1 MDKERKRAPMDDTPD
16 GQPNAFKFKEP
27 EAVAA
32 GVYATAMVVSH
43 TREEFFLDFIASY
56 AIPSR
61 LATRVILNPAHTK
74 RLLKTL
80 RDNLDLYR
88 KNFGPLPEPPPD
100 LQQPGTVQA
109 QSLYAQLTIPDSVL
123 GGSYANNV
131 LIRHTREE
139 FILDFLVIC
148 HPSPVLTAR
157 VLVNPAHIQRI
168 ANVLK
173 TQVQAYENSFGPLKE
188 LPPPPEPPER
198 WQRFSLS

>member
-1 MDKERKRAPMDDTPD
+1 MDKKRNRAPMNEPPD

-43 TREEFFLDFIASY
+43 TREEFFLDFIATY
-56 AIPSR
+56 ATPSR
-61 LATRVILNPAHTK
+61 LASRVILSPAHTK

-80 RDNLDLYR
+80 RDNIDHYS

-100 LQQPGTVQA
+100 LPKVGAVQA
-109 QSLYAQLTIPDSVL
+109 QGLYAQLVAPDPVL
-123 GGSYANNV
+123 GGNYANNV

-173 TQVQAYENSFGPLKE
+173 TQVQAYETSFGPLKE